1 MSQVWTSDLATEWLT
16 PFYTKSEKKNKKN
29 KKKSIN
35 LQNLDIWKQ
44 KYKH

>member
-16 PFYTKSEKKNKKN
+16 PFYTKSEKKKKK